1 MPAGPQPLTHD
12 RIRLDR
18 SDGVVG
24 KLTSEQ
30 ERKLKEFWTEFFKLI
45 DESPTEGS
53 GAKSAAMQ
61 EANDK
66 PGKDIPKDDAAK
78 ERMKAEQEMRDA
90 KLAFIECESRS
101 RRNRN
106 AQTGETDGLSRRR
119 RQTGVFAS
127 WMRTGASCV
136 PSLLPGPQHHRADA
150 CTYHRSRW
158 MTPTAS
164 CSASSAPASGRPAPV

>member
-1 MPAGPQPLTHD
+1 M
-12 RIRLDR
+12 R

-61 EANDK
+61 EASDK

-90 KLAFIECESRS
+90 KLAFIECAWTSSRGRS
-101 RRNRN
+101 AEGARLTR
-106 AQTGETDGLSRRR
+106 LSRPR
-119 RQTGVFAS
+119 RQTAAFAS
-127 WMRTGASCV
+127 WTRTGVSCV
-136 PSLLPGPQHHRADA
+136 LPAYSFRH
-150 CTYHRSRW
+150 
-158 MTPTAS
+158 
-164 CSASSAPASGRPAPV
+164 